1 MQAGKGL
8 GKCQDTIGCVTPGAA
23 RAAQKNGTE
32 KKMGAYVMKT
42 LFQTSCISSGMFIT
56 AMAANP
62 LAVDLAKGSLGET
75 IRRGP
80 APGRARGCL
89 RPAQVTSV
97 EPAPNYGLAAGVG
110 ASMQGGCCL

>member
-1 MQAGKGL
+1 M
-8 GKCQDTIGCVTPGAA
+8 TPGAA
-23 RAAQKNGTE
+23 RAAQKDGTE

-75 IRRGP
+75 IRRAR
-80 APGRARGCL
+80 APGGGL
-89 RPAQVTSV
+89 RSGQTLPWSTRPVLV
-97 EPAPNYGLAAGVG
+97 
-110 ASMQGGCCL
+110 

>member
-1 MQAGKGL
+1 
-8 GKCQDTIGCVTPGAA
+8 VTPGAA

-75 IRRGP
+75 IRRATPRPSAAG
-80 APGRARGCL
+80 AACGLGRCVCAARARTWSS
-89 RPAQVTSV
+89 RR
-97 EPAPNYGLAAGVG
+97 
-110 ASMQGGCCL
+110 